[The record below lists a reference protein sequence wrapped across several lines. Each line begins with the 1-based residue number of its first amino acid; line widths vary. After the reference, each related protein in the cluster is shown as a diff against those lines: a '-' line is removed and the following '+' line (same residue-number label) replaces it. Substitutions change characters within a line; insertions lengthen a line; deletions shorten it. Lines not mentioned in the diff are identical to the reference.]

1 MIRKFC
7 LSFNSMLKITIV
19 LYSIVLVS
27 LFTSCNKKE
36 SDSEQAIEL
45 KFISEEY
52 KPFNYTDDS
61 NPAGL
66 APDLLKEICSQLNIK
81 FEIEFKDWNDAYNDA
96 QNIDNAVLFST
107 TLNSTRKDLFKWA
120 GPIASV
126 DWNFYTA
133 SGNLVSIDDM
143 DDAKKLS
150 RIGVIKDYAIE
161 EYLVEQGFTNLVY
174 CTDVND
180 ALTKLIA
187 NEIDA
192 FPSDIFTTKSALES
206 LGLSIYSI
214 DQQLT
219 IKTELIYFAF
229 NKNMDDEM
237 VADFQDAID
246 LCKTNGTLKQLSQQ
260 YLKTSDYPDIMQIYT
275 ESYPPLTYMNSHGEI
290 TGFGTD
296 VVKEIM
302 SRNNLFVP
310 IRLSSWANGYQLAL
324 NNPNFCLFT
333 MDKTDIRKDLFQ
345 WVGPIGKNTTWFYT
359 LAENNISINSLSSAK
374 TLEKIG
380 VVSSWFSTQYL
391 QEQGF
396 TNLVFDGDP
405 SVLTQKL
412 INEEIDAFVCTDI
425 TFPEI
430 LKELGYNYSIVK
442 PSYSMMSS
450 DFYIAFSVNTPTLQ
464 IKNWQN
470 ALNEMINDGTYKAIK
485 GKWFPE
491 N

>member
-1 MIRKFC
+1 MIRKLP
-7 LSFNSMLKITIV
+7 LSFNNMLKTIIV
-19 LYSIVLVS
+19 LYSIVLLS
-27 LFTSCNKKE
+27 FLTSCDNKE
-36 SDSEQAIEL
+36 NEPGPEIEL

-81 FEIEFKDWNDAYNDA
+81 FEIEFKDWDEGYNEA
-96 QNIDNAVLFST
+96 LNTENAVLFST

-133 SGNLVSIDDM
+133 SGNSVSIDNM
-143 DDAKKLS
+143 DDAKMLPG
-150 RIGVIKDYAIE
+150 IGVIKNYAIE
-161 EYLVEQGFTNLVY
+161 EFLVEQGFTNLVY
-174 CTDVND
+174 CTDVKD
-180 ALTKLIA
+180 ALAKLLA

-192 FPSDIFTTKSALES
+192 FPSDRFTTKSTMEN
-206 LGLSIYSI
+206 LGLSIYSVN
-214 DQQLT
+214 QQLT

-229 NKNMDDEM
+229 NKNIDDKI

-246 LCKTNGTLKQLSQQ
+246 QCKTNGKLKQLSQQ
-260 YLKTSDYPDIMQIYT
+260 YLNTSDYPDILQIYT
-275 ESYPPLTYMNSHGEI
+275 ESYPPLTYMNNRGEI

-302 SRNNLFVP
+302 NRNNLYAP
-310 IRLSSWANGYQLAL
+310 IRLSTWSNGYQLAL

-359 LAENNISINSLSSAK
+359 LAENNISINSLNSAK
-374 TLEKIG
+374 TLERIG

-412 INEEIDAFVCTDI
+412 INHEIDAFVCTDI
-425 TFPEI
+425 TFPDI
-430 LKELGYNYSIVK
+430 LKELGYDYSIVK
-442 PSYSMMSS
+442 PTYSMMSS
-450 DFYIAFSVNTPTLQ
+450 DFYIAFSVNTSSLVV
-464 IKNWQN
+464 KDWQS
-470 ALNEMINDGTYKAIK
+470 ALNEMINDGTYSAIK
-485 GKWFPE
+485 SKWFPE